1 LTRQNQQGKDP
12 NMINPK
18 SRPLNLRQRKFV
30 ENHILKNMSIA
41 ESVFRAGYSIASRKV
56 EDASSYGCKLLRQ
69 DRVKAYVSK
78 LREKSFEGME
88 LSYKEKRA
96 FLARAV
102 RTSVSEIGSSS
113 DLAQEMIEEV
123 DAQGNVR
130 RKVKAIDKLR
140 AVEIDNKMSGDNF
153 ADREPQQSNPFMLIV
168 AMGRDAEQF
177 KVASTSA
184 TGIGNGIT
192 PAQPITI
199 EAKTEVIQP
208 AD

>member
-1 LTRQNQQGKDP
+1 
-12 NMINPK
+12 MINPK

-69 DRVKAYVSK
+69 ERVKAYVSK

-96 FLARAV
+96 FLARCV
-102 RTSVSEIGSSS
+102 RTSVSDIGSSS
-113 DLAQEMIEEV
+113 DLAQEVTEEV
-123 DAQGNVR
+123 DAHGNVR
-130 RKVKAIDKLR
+130 RKIKAVDKLR

-153 ADREPQQSNPFMLIV
+153 ADREPQNANPFMLIV
-168 AMGRDAEQF
+168 AMGKDAEQF
-177 KVASTSA
+177 KIANANGIA

-192 PAQPITI
+192 PAQPITL
-199 EAKTEVIQP
+199 EAKSELIQP

>member
-1 LTRQNQQGKDP
+1 
-12 NMINPK
+12 MISPK

-102 RTSVSEIGSSS
+102 RTSVAEIGSSS
-113 DLAQEMIEEV
+113 DLAQEVVEEV
-123 DAQGNVR
+123 DAHGNVR
-130 RKVKAIDKLR
+130 RRIKAVDKIRCLE
-140 AVEIDNKMSGDNF
+140 ADNRMAGHDWK
-153 ADREPQQSNPFMLIV
+153 DREPQQSNPFLLIV
-168 AMGRDAEQF
+168 AMGKDAEQF
-177 KVASTSA
+177 KIANA
-184 TGIGNGIT
+184 NGNGNGINT
-192 PAQPITI
+192 ASPITI
-199 EAKTEVIQP
+199 EAKSEVIQP
-208 AD
+208 TD

>member
-1 LTRQNQQGKDP
+1 
-12 NMINPK
+12 MSNPK

-69 DRVKAYVSK
+69 DRVKAYVDK
-78 LREKSFEGME
+78 LKEKSFEGMA
-88 LSYKEKRA
+88 LTYKEKRA

-123 DAQGNVR
+123 DAHGNVR

-140 AVEIDNKMSGDNF
+140 AVEIDNRMSGDNF
-153 ADREPQQSNPFMLIV
+153 ADREPQNANPFMLIV
-168 AMGRDAEQF
+168 AMGKDAEQF
-177 KVASTSA
+177 KIANA
-184 TGIGNGIT
+184 NAIGNAIPT
-192 PAQPITI
+192 AQPITI
-199 EAKTEVIQP
+199 EAKSELIQP
-208 AD
+208 TD

>member
-1 LTRQNQQGKDP
+1 
-12 NMINPK
+12 MVNPK

-102 RTSVSEIGSSS
+102 RTSVAEIGASS
-113 DLAQEMIEEV
+113 DLAQEVVEEV
-123 DAQGNVR
+123 DAHGNVR

-140 AVEIDNKMSGDNF
+140 AVEIDNRMSGDNF

-177 KVASTSA
+177 KVANA

-192 PAQPITI
+192 PASPITI
-199 EAKTEVIQP
+199 EAKSEVIQQ

>member
-1 LTRQNQQGKDP
+1 MP
-12 NMINPK
+12 
-18 SRPLNLRQRKFV
+18 
-30 ENHILKNMSIA
+30 
-41 ESVFRAGYSIASRKV
+41 
-56 EDASSYGCKLLRQ
+56 
-69 DRVKAYVSK
+69 RVADEVRK
-78 LREKSFEGME
+78 LREKAFERDA
-88 LSYKEKRA
+88 LTFAEKRS

-102 RTSVSEIGSSS
+102 RTSVAEIGASS
-113 DLAQEMIEEV
+113 DLAQEVVEEV
-123 DAQGNVR
+123 DAHGNVR

-177 KVASTSA
+177 KIASTSA

-192 PAQPITI
+192 PAAPITI
-199 EAKTEVIQP
+199 EAKTEVIQQ